1 MTAFSGV
8 RSSCDML
15 ARNSDLC
22 RLATSSRRLLC
33 CSARNV
39 RALWIATAD
48 WLASVSRRSTVREG
62 NAPVT
67 FRRTSSAPMISCS
80 HCSGI
85 ASSERQPAAASFS
98 RWGSE
103 GSSARSAVWS
113 GAASAAARPTNVSS
127 MWIRVAASLGHQTGI
142 RPDAGAQRE

>member
-8 RSSCDML
+8 RNSCDML

-22 RLATSSRRLLC
+22 RLATSSLRLLC
-33 CSARNV
+33 CKARNV

-67 FRRTSSAPMISCS
+67 FRRTSSAPMVSCS
-80 HCSGI
+80 HCNGI
-85 ASSERQPAAASFS
+85 ATSERQPAAESFS

-103 GSSARSAVWS
+103 GSSAISAVWT
-113 GAASAAARPTNVSS
+113 GDATDAARPMNVSS
-127 MWIRVAASLGHQTGI
+127 T
-142 RPDAGAQRE
+142 